1 MLCCYVTYVT
11 LRYVTL
17 RNVICYGEVPENS
30 HLTPWKVIGNSE
42 GEGVLTAKIYEGKC
56 EA

>member
-11 LRYVTL
+11 LR
-17 RNVICYGEVPENS
+17 NVICYGVVPENIHS
-30 HLTPWKVIGNSE
+30 TPWKVIGNSE
-42 GEGVLTAKIYEGKC
+42 GEGEGVLTAKIYKGKC